1 MAPVSL
7 IPQSAIDRL
16 RALPRGDRFRFLDT
30 PADID
35 PLGLVRSGAHLFG
48 QAFFVATPGGARFG
62 GLGTAWKAT
71 ASGGDRLRALRDRIR
86 DLDLPAGE
94 RVMVGFSFSDA
105 GPLAEH
111 WGGFGAADAVLP
123 IVAAEHGPEGTI
135 LRLALPPGS
144 DPEALANL
152 LQSLRPAPDPLPL
165 DLGDHVI
172 ESHPHVSEWR
182 HRVAEAVA
190 AIRAGA
196 LEKVV
201 LSRSVVVRSTVPVGG
216 FDVLHQ
222 LAGAY
227 PGCYAFGWGVGD
239 AVFIGASPELLLEM
253 RGDRFLSN
261 PLAGSA
267 ARGEGELEDR
277 ALGESL
283 LASEK
288 DRVEHSLVVDDV
300 AARLRPHAMVMEV
313 PVAPTLRRVATV
325 QHLSTEISGTFH
337 PGTHL
342 LDVVADMHPTPAVGG
357 TPRLEAAGIIDKAE
371 DIDRGWYTGG
381 IGWVGPGSD
390 GLIAL
395 ALRCGLVRGATAHL
409 YAGAGIVAD
418 SDPDQELLETRLK
431 LRPLLELLAS
441 G

>member
-1 MAPVSL
+1 MSIV
-7 IPQSAIDRL
+7 PQSVIDRL
-16 RALPRGDRFRFLDT
+16 QALPRGDGFRFLDT

-35 PLGLVRSGAHLFG
+35 ALSLVRSGAHLFG
-48 QAFFVATPGGARFG
+48 QAFFVSTPGGRAVG
-62 GLGTAWKAT
+62 GLGTAWRAT
-71 ASGGDRLRALRDRIR
+71 ASGADRFHSIRDAVA
-86 DLDLPAGE
+86 DLDLPDDQL
-94 RVMVGFSFSDA
+94 VMLGYSFSDG

-111 WGGFGAADAVLP
+111 WAGFGAADAVLP
-123 IVAAEHGPEGTI
+123 IVAAHTGPEGTT
-135 LRLALPPGS
+135 LRITVPPGS
-144 DPEALANL
+144 DAEGLANL
-152 LQSLRPAPDPLPL
+152 LRSLREAPEPLPL

-172 ESHPHVSEWR
+172 ESHPHVSDWR
-182 HRVAEAVA
+182 REVADAVA
-190 AIRAGA
+190 AIRAGV

-201 LSRSVVVRSTVPVGG
+201 LSRSVVVRSTVPASG
-216 FDVLHQ
+216 FDVLHH
-222 LAGAY
+222 LAHAY
-227 PGCYAFGWGVGD
+227 PGCYTFGWGVGD

-253 RGDRFLSN
+253 RGEHFVSN

-267 ARGEGELEDR
+267 ARGEGEAEDR

-283 LASEK
+283 LASDK

-300 AARLRPHAMVMEV
+300 VTRLRAHATTMDV
-313 PVAPTLRRVATV
+313 PAAPTLRRVATV
-325 QHLSTEISGTFH
+325 QHLSTEISGDFH

-342 LDVVADMHPTPAVGG
+342 LDVLSDMHPTPAVGG

-381 IGWVGPGSD
+381 IGWVGPRGD
-390 GLIAL
+390 GLLTL
-395 ALRCGLVRGATAHL
+395 ALRCGLVRGATAYL